1 MIRCIETDYYCPENS
16 WLYADDLTKHGFL
29 IDPGGEPELLLRV
42 IREEGVTVDKILLTH
57 GHLDH
62 IGAVNEMREILGAE
76 AWGHENGDRYLL
88 DPVWNLSA
96 AFPETV
102 TVKDVKKFRDG
113 DLITLNDPSSGEGA
127 GISLRVIHTPGHTR
141 DSVLL
146 YDEANGVAFSGDTI
160 FEAGLGN
167 DSFIGGDGILLRKN
181 IREKVFSLPEET
193 LLCPGHGGTTT
204 AGIEK
209 RRWGV

>member
-1 MIRCIETDYYCPENS
+1 MIRCIETDYYCPENT
-16 WLYADDLTKHGFL
+16 WLYADDRTKHGFL

-62 IGAVNEMREILGAE
+62 IGAVNEMREFLNVE
-76 AWGHENGDRYLL
+76 AWGHEAGDRYLL

-96 AFPETV
+96 QYPKAV
-102 TVKDVKKFRDG
+102 TVSGVLKFRDG
-113 DLITLNDPSSGEGA
+113 DVIPLNEPSEG
-127 GISLRVIHTPGHTR
+127 GISLKVIHTPGHTR

-146 YDEANGVAFSGDTI
+146 YDEANGTVFSGDTI
-160 FEAGLGN
+160 FEAGIGN
-167 DSFIGGDGILLRKN
+167 DSFIGGDGALLRKN
-181 IREKVFSLPEET
+181 IVEKVFTLPEET

-204 AGIEK
+204 VAREK
-209 RRWGV
+209 RRYGF